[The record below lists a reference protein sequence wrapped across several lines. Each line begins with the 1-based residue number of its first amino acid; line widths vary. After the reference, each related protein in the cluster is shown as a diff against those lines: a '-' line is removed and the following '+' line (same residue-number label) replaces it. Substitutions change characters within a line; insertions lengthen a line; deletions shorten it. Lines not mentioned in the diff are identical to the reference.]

1 MKLIYAVTTGAALA
15 GLSVTAMAHEGA
27 TGVVKERMDAMKSM
41 GEAIKQIKPM
51 MTGEAAYDAEAIRA
65 AAEAIAA
72 EAGGAMTGKFPEGS
86 NAHPSEADPKLWDE
100 WARFEEMAAH
110 LEIAAR
116 GLALSAE
123 NGLHGDGHMMSG
135 QSGMMGNSM
144 MSGQS
149 GMMGGS
155 MMGMQGWH
163 EGMTAEHIGQM
174 PADAAFTMMSQT
186 CSACHD
192 SYRKDDS

>member
-1 MKLIYAVTTGAALA
+1 MKLKYAVTIGLALA
-15 GLSVTAMAHEGA
+15 GLSMTAMAHEGA

-41 GEAIKQIKPM
+41 GKAMKQIKPM
-51 MTGEAAYDAEAIRA
+51 MTGEAAFDAEAIRA

-72 EAGGAMTGKFPEGS
+72 EAGNAMTGKFPEGS
-86 NAHPSEADPKLWDE
+86 GAHPSEADPKLWDE
-100 WARFEEMAAH
+100 WARFEEMAEQ

-116 GLALSAE
+116 GLALAAE
-123 NGLHGDGHMMSG
+123 NGLHGDDH
-135 QSGMMGNSM
+135 M

-155 MMGMQGWH
+155 MMAMQGWH